1 MNKND
6 LIAALKK
13 HPLPIACFA
22 LSLGIGGFIFTRLDD
37 IPELETEIQQKSEQ
51 AEKYSA
57 NIKYSTQLKE
67 QLESVTAANKAI
79 EARLVRATQQGNNTQ
94 YFYKLE
100 RDTGVKLMSFS
111 QAPTPPAPKGAKT
124 AFASVPFS
132 VTVQGTLPQV
142 LNFLRQVES
151 GTHYARVLSSG
162 ISVNSGTR
170 SGPITLTLYVELL
183 GLP

>member
-6 LIAALKK
+6 LIAVLKK

-22 LSLGIGGFIFTRLDD
+22 LSLGVGAFLFTRLDA
-37 IPELETEIQQKSEQ
+37 IPELEQEIQQKSEQ

-57 NIKYSTQLKE
+57 NIKYSAQLKE
-67 QLESVTAANKAI
+67 QYESVAAANKAI
-79 EARLVRATQQGNNTQ
+79 EARLARASQQGNNTQ

-100 RDTGVKLMSFS
+100 RETGVKLMNFS

-124 AFASVPFS
+124 TFASVPFS
-132 VTVQGTLPQV
+132 VSVQGTLPQV

-151 GTHYARVLSSG
+151 GTHYARVMSSS
-162 ISVNSGTR
+162 ITATATNR